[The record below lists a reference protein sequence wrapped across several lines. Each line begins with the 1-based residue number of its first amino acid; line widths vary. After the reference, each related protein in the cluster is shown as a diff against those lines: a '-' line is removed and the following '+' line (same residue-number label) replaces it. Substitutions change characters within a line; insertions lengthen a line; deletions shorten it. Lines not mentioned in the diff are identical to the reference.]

1 MLHPFRDVHLGT
13 ATARLVSRDDGTQLL
28 SIEEPLGDYPATLL
42 ECLERWADEAPERT
56 FVARRD
62 ASGEWQRLSYA
73 DTLSRVRCLAQALL
87 DHELSVERPLVILS
101 GNSIEHL
108 LLALAAMYV
117 GVPFAPISPAYSL
130 VSRDY
135 AKLRHIVELLT
146 PGLLLVDKAKDF
158 APALAAVQPADCG

>member
-62 ASGEWQRLSYA
+62 ASGE
-73 DTLSRVRCLAQALL
+73 
-87 DHELSVERPLVILS
+87 VES
-101 GNSIEHL
+101 
-108 LLALAAMYV
+108 
-117 GVPFAPISPAYSL
+117 PFA
-130 VSRDY
+130 
-135 AKLRHIVELLT
+135 
-146 PGLLLVDKAKDF
+146 VD
-158 APALAAVQPADCG
+158 P